1 MKNLIRS
8 LIASAAVM
16 ALTMTSAFAAGSIST
31 VPASTTTGVVVSTT
45 VATISAAVDTEI
57 ANLDKGTAIATVLA
71 NTTVDNSTDAKIANL
86 ALLTKVVDITS
97 TNGTKT
103 FTLTVPNLTTKD
115 VYGLHY
121 NKTAGKWEIVKPDSV
136 NLTNKTIT
144 FTVSSLSP
152 FAVVYDT
159 AAATSSTT
167 ETGTST
173 TGTTGTTGNT
183 ADTTGTTT
191 TTNTSTSVKTGDNTN
206 MTLYVIAGLVA
217 IAFATGLVLRA
228 KKEN

>member
-31 VPASTTTGVVVSTT
+31 VPTSTTTGIVVSTT

-57 ANLDKGTAIATVLA
+57 ANLDKGTAIAKLQQA
-71 NTTVDNSTDAKIANL
+71 NTTVDNSTDAKLANL

-103 FTLTVPNLTTKD
+103 FTLTVPNLTTKN

-121 NKTAGKWEIVKPDSV
+121 NKTTGKWEIVKPDSV
-136 NLTNKTIT
+136 DLTNKTVT

-183 ADTTGTTT
+183 ADTTSTTT

-217 IAFATGLVLRA
+217 IGFCYRTCF
-228 KKEN
+228 KS